1 MGGETIVTF
10 TISDGV
16 DWTRKQLR
24 LTVNAVNDKP
34 TFVVNPDLS
43 PVTIEGVSGGQAVV
57 GNLSVTEDPGGIE
70 VEQRVARWATR
81 INAGTDSF
89 NSEGQ
94 AIHIAAPGDESGSQD
109 AALFFDLSYSNPQ
122 LFTSSPSGSPF

>member
-1 MGGETIVTF
+1 MGLIPAEHQHGETIVTF

-70 VEQRVARWATR
+70 VEQRVGRWATR
-81 INAGTDSF
+81 INAGQTVL
-89 NSEGQ
+89 
-94 AIHIAAPGDESGSQD
+94 IARARRSILRRRAMKVGRRMRPCS
-109 AALFFDLSYSNPQ
+109 L
-122 LFTSSPSGSPF
+122 T

>member
-1 MGGETIVTF
+1 MGLIPAEHQHGETIVTF

-70 VEQRVARWATR
+70 VE
-81 INAGTDSF
+81 
-89 NSEGQ
+89 
-94 AIHIAAPGDESGSQD
+94 SGFRYC
-109 AALFFDLSYSNPQ
+109 LSNPS
-122 LFTSSPSGSPF
+122 LSRRNISWLWPRTTPIRLIRKPGYHTISLLIAR